1 MHAHWTLIIR
11 FEPVGRGISER
22 STGFD
27 FAKQEAQGYYT
38 YRKWRSGTGH
48 KIEVEGDDMV
58 VSTEA
63 TKKPIFAEDVST
75 EHATIEKS
83 TIIAQHHV
91 ALKPSTT
98 NILKWEVEVIEDGTS
113 ARRRS
118 SNGNTVQ
125 AFASD
130 KGSSPNMFFFEQSKK
145 AAKKCGRV
153 CMMYARTPT
162 HALSHGHARTHA
174 ASAHTCCQSHE
185 EGAKKSLG
193 PKP

>member
-1 MHAHWTLIIR
+1 
-11 FEPVGRGISER
+11 
-22 STGFD
+22 
-27 FAKQEAQGYYT
+27 
-38 YRKWRSGTGH
+38 
-48 KIEVEGDDMV
+48 MV
-58 VSTEA
+58 VSTDA

-145 AAKKCGRV
+145 AVK
-153 CMMYARTPT
+153 T
-162 HALSHGHARTHA
+162 
-174 ASAHTCCQSHE
+174 CQSS
-185 EGAKKSLG
+185 GIKSANGMHDACTSLC
-193 PKP
+193 PQATLP